1 MMLISANIIFPTNK
15 FPFAMKKVFYI
26 ICLAVMAVMTQSCH
40 TTKNTTAAPSPK
52 QQETS
57 AQAYVRRVATNAS
70 SSQTL
75 TAKLKLNLSGMG
87 KSVALSGTL
96 RMKRGDV
103 IQLSASFPLIG
114 EVGRMEFTR
123 DEVLIVD
130 RINTRYVRVPYNK
143 VDFLQQAHLDFN
155 ALESVFWNEIFYPG
169 VADVL
174 RKSGEFTVASS
185 GDHTLLSLTTAP
197 ELDYS
202 FLTQTTNALLTRTT
216 IAPKSVYDQASLTCI
231 YGDFQKFASGKFPT
245 KINLTFAGKKDKYG
259 LDMSLSALN
268 TNSDWETRTKV
279 SAKYKQADADK
290 LLKSLIE

>member
-1 MMLISANIIFPTNK
+1 
-15 FPFAMKKVFYI
+15 MKHTFNI
-26 ICLAVMAVMTQSCH
+26 ICLIVLAMALQACH
-40 TTKNTTAAPSPK
+40 TTKNATSTTTPK
-52 QQETS
+52 HQETS
-57 AQAYVRRVATNAS
+57 AQAYVRRVVENAS
-70 SSQTL
+70 PSRTL
-75 TAKLKLNLSGMG
+75 TAKLKLNLSGQG
-87 KSVALSGTL
+87 KSVSLSGTL

-103 IQLSASFPLIG
+103 IQLSASFPIVG

-130 RINTRYVRVPYNK
+130 RINTRYVRVPYEK

-169 VADVL
+169 VADVML
-174 RKSGEFTVASS
+174 KSGDFTVASS

-202 FLTQTTNALLTRTT
+202 FLTQTANALLSRTT

-231 YGDFQKFASGKFPT
+231 YSDFQRFASGKFPT

-259 LDMSLSALN
+259 LDMSLSSLN
-268 TNSDWETRTKV
+268 TNADWETRTKV
-279 SAKYKQADADK
+279 SAKYKQVDADK
-290 LLKSLIE
+290 LLKSMIQ

>member
-1 MMLISANIIFPTNK
+1 
-15 FPFAMKKVFYI
+15 MKHTFNI
-26 ICLAVMAVMTQSCH
+26 ICLIVLAMALQACH
-40 TTKNTTAAPSPK
+40 TTKNATSTTTPK
-52 QQETS
+52 HQETS
-57 AQAYVRRVATNAS
+57 AQAYVRRVVENAS
-70 SSQTL
+70 PSKTL
-75 TAKLKLNLSGMG
+75 TAKLKLNLSGQG
-87 KSVALSGTL
+87 KSVSLSGTL

-103 IQLSASFPLIG
+103 IQLSASFPIVG

-130 RINTRYVRVPYNK
+130 RINTRYVRVPYEK

-169 VADVL
+169 VADVML
-174 RKSGEFTVASS
+174 KSGDFTVASS

-202 FLTQTTNALLTRTT
+202 FLTQTANALLSRTT

-231 YGDFQKFASGKFPT
+231 YSDFQRFASGKFPT

-259 LDMSLSALN
+259 LDMSLSSLN
-268 TNSDWETRTKV
+268 TNANWETRTKV
-279 SAKYKQADADK
+279 SAKYKQVDADK
-290 LLKSLIE
+290 LLKSMIQ

>member
-1 MMLISANIIFPTNK
+1 
-15 FPFAMKKVFYI
+15 MKHTFNI
-26 ICLAVMAVMTQSCH
+26 ICLIVLAMALQACH
-40 TTKNTTAAPSPK
+40 TTKNATSTTTPK
-52 QQETS
+52 HQENS
-57 AQAYVRRVATNAS
+57 AQAYVRRVVENAS
-70 SSQTL
+70 PSRTL
-75 TAKLKLNLSGMG
+75 TAKLKLNLSGQG
-87 KSVALSGTL
+87 KSVSLSGTL

-103 IQLSASFPLIG
+103 IQLSASFPIVG

-130 RINTRYVRVPYNK
+130 RINTRYVRVPYEK

-169 VADVL
+169 VADVML
-174 RKSGEFTVASS
+174 KSGDFTVASS

-202 FLTQTTNALLTRTT
+202 FLTQTANALLSRTT

-231 YGDFQKFASGKFPT
+231 YSDFQRFASGKFPT

-259 LDMSLSALN
+259 LDMSLSSLN
-268 TNSDWETRTKV
+268 TNADWETRTKV
-279 SAKYKQADADK
+279 SAKYKQVDADK
-290 LLKSLIE
+290 LLKSMIQ

>member
-1 MMLISANIIFPTNK
+1 
-15 FPFAMKKVFYI
+15 MKHTFNI
-26 ICLAVMAVMTQSCH
+26 ICLIVLAMALQACH
-40 TTKNTTAAPSPK
+40 TTKNATSTTTPK
-52 QQETS
+52 HQETS
-57 AQAYVRRVATNAS
+57 AQAYVRRVVENAS
-70 SSQTL
+70 PSKTL
-75 TAKLKLNLSGMG
+75 TAKLKLNLSGQG
-87 KSVALSGTL
+87 KSVSLSGTL

-103 IQLSASFPLIG
+103 IQLSASFPIVG

-130 RINTRYVRVPYNK
+130 RINTRYVRVPYEK

-169 VADVL
+169 VADVML
-174 RKSGEFTVASS
+174 KSGDFTVASS

-202 FLTQTTNALLTRTT
+202 FLTQTANALLSRTT

-231 YGDFQKFASGKFPT
+231 YSDFQRFASGKFPT

-259 LDMSLSALN
+259 LDMSLSSLN
-268 TNSDWETRTKV
+268 TNADWETRTKV
-279 SAKYKQADADK
+279 SAKYKQVDADK
-290 LLKSLIE
+290 LLKSMIQ